1 MKKFFLPLFFLG
13 MSVWASGQ
21 TSRAELPLA
30 DIKMDVPSP
39 TYSIPLEEVNPFLSW
54 SAVWNEGASG
64 LWVRF
69 SSDERTWT
77 EWVFEA
83 PDLHA
88 AEIPGR
94 VIGQLRFEDAAMRYF
109 QVRAAEDVSDI
120 VFHFFS
126 PGASAAVAPHEV
138 EEILACPC
146 PMPAPLRRTDWCPAG
161 NCPPNPNPSFTTVTH
176 LIVHHSAS
184 SNTASDWAAV
194 VRSFWNFHVNTN
206 GWADIGYNWLIDPN
220 GILYEGRGDNVT
232 GAHFCGTNGAT
243 MGVCVIGDFTS
254 ATPTQAALAKLRD
267 LLAWKACN
275 VNADPL
281 ATTFHPNSGLTL
293 KRISG
298 HRDGCTTA
306 CPGDA
311 FYPMLPAIRQGV
323 SDHIAQVC
331 STLGASEDAVSEKVL
346 RVYPNPAGDWLL
358 VEAPFDS
365 GGWLQII
372 HNNGI
377 RAMPVRWVS
386 GLETIQ
392 ISLSGWPSG
401 IYRAV
406 VRNPEG
412 AERRAV
418 FIKP

>member
-1 MKKFFLPLFFLG
+1 MKMMCLSFLFSG
-13 MSVWASGQ
+13 MSFWLMGQ
-21 TSRAELPLA
+21 TSRAELPLR
-30 DIKMDVPSP
+30 DIKMDTPSQ
-39 TYSIPLEEVNPFLSW
+39 TYSIPLEEVSPFLSW
-54 SAVWNEGASG
+54 SVVWNRGASG

-69 SSDERTWT
+69 SSDERVWT
-77 EWVFEA
+77 EWVFEG
-83 PDLHA
+83 PELHA
-88 AEIPGR
+88 AELPGL
-94 VIGQLRFEDAAMRYF
+94 VIGQLRFEDAAMRFF
-109 QVRAAEDVSDI
+109 QVRANEDVSGI

-126 PGASAAVAPHEV
+126 PGSTEAVSLHEV
-138 EEILACPC
+138 EETMACPC
-146 PMPAPLRRTDWCPAG
+146 PMPTSLRRTDWCPAG
-161 NCPPNPNPSFTTVTH
+161 NCPQNPNPSFTAVTH

-220 GILYEGRGDNVT
+220 GALYEGRGDNVT

-254 ATPTQAALAKLRD
+254 SMPTSAALAKLRD

-275 VNADPL
+275 INADPL
-281 ATTFHPNSGLTL
+281 ATTFHSSSALML

-311 FYPMLPAIRQGV
+311 FYPMLPTIRQGV

-331 STLGASEDAVSEKVL
+331 SALDAPEVGLPENGL
-346 RVYPNPAGDWLL
+346 RVYPNPAGDWLFIDT
-358 VEAPFDS
+358 PFNS
-365 GGWLQII
+365 GGWLQVVD
-372 HNNGI
+372 NNGI
-377 RAMPVRWVS
+377 RAAPLHWVS
-386 GLETIQ
+386 GAETIR

-406 VRNPEG
+406 LRNLEG
-412 AERRAV
+412 TECRAA